1 MVFLCELDELD
12 PFAIEPIAIPDF
24 KMVQWMKLVCD
35 DAEEN
40 SCKILP
46 QISTKCKR
54 RFSLLEEGTYQGLL
68 GLF

>member
-1 MVFLCELDELD
+1 MREWNAACAARREAVNSCSQHVPLKMRMVFLCELDELD

-40 SCKILP
+40 S
-46 QISTKCKR
+46 
-54 RFSLLEEGTYQGLL
+54 
-68 GLF
+68 

>member
-40 SCKILP
+40 S
-46 QISTKCKR
+46 
-54 RFSLLEEGTYQGLL
+54 
-68 GLF
+68 